1 MNVKYLG
8 TRMNKRDAR
17 GRESGKR
24 YRYSSGQPIFTIDDR
39 DAIQF
44 RGELEDGGPKF
55 CVGYVEAPV
64 EAATEDVPAH
74 LVAISQLSIKQLT
87 MALGRMETDE
97 LMALRDIEVT
107 DRNRAGAIKAID
119 KAIG

>member
-8 TRMNKRDAR
+8 TRINRRDAR
-17 GRESGKR
+17 GRESGER
-24 YRYSSGQPIFTIDDR
+24 YKYSSGQPVFTIDDR

-55 CVGYVEAPV
+55 CVGYDEP
-64 EAATEDVPAH
+64 EPITESTGASSH
-74 LVAISQLSIKQLT
+74 LVGISKLSIKQVT
-87 MALGRMETDE
+87 MALGRLEPDE
-97 LMALRDIEVT
+97 LAVLRSIEAN

>member
-8 TRMNKRDAR
+8 TRMNRRDAR
-17 GRESGKR
+17 GRESGRR
-24 YRYSSGQPIFTIDDR
+24 YKYSSGQPNFTIDER

-55 CVGYVEAPV
+55 CVGTVAPP
-64 EAATEDVPAH
+64 AIDTDDVPAH
-74 LVAISQLSIKQLT
+74 LVAISKLSIKQLT
-87 MALGRMETDE
+87 MSLGRMEPDE

-107 DRNRAGAIKAID
+107 DSNRPGAIKAID